1 MRAVIQR
8 VKNACLKVD
17 GVVISEIG
25 KGYVV
30 FFGVKQG
37 DDQSKADY
45 IVRKTAAMRLFE
57 DGNGKRKIHLS
68 LSEVGGEVLFVS
80 QFTLFA
86 ECRHGNRPGFSQ
98 AELPDKANEM
108 YEYAAEKLSELVPVK
123 KGIFGADMKIMQEN
137 DGPVTIILDSEE

>member
-17 GVVISEIG
+17 GTVISEIG

-37 DDQSKADY
+37 DDEIKADY
-45 IVRKTAAMRLFE
+45 IVRKIAAMRLFE
-57 DGNGKRKIHLS
+57 DGNGKMNLS
-68 LSEVGGEVLFVS
+68 LSDVGGEVLFVS

-86 ECRHGNRPGFSQ
+86 ECRHGNRPGFSL
-98 AELPDKANEM
+98 AEKPERANAL
-108 YEYAAEKLSELVPVK
+108 YEYAAEKLSALVPVK
-123 KGIFGADMKIMQEN
+123 KGVFGADMKITQEN